1 MKKIRTAPLLLLTL
15 LAALAA
21 AGQTFAQN
29 KETVLRLHGSNTIGA
44 KLAPDLA
51 AAFLKKLGADAV
63 KQIDRIPGTE
73 MDIEGH
79 FPGTEQTK
87 VIEIRAHGSSTA
99 FKGLKDKQCDIGM
112 ASRKIKDSEVNELS
126 FLGDMTG
133 SACEHVLAMDG
144 VAVIVNPS
152 NAAVSKLN
160 VSDLASI
167 LSGKIND
174 WSELSWGSAPIS
186 IQARDENSGTH
197 DTVKGIVLGEKK
209 FSGSAKRWDSN
220 EMLSDAVSADANAIG
235 YCGMP
240 YVKSNKALEIADG
253 GSFVQPTVFTVG
265 TEDYPLSRRLYF
277 YAPAA
282 PENRHVQDFIAF
294 ALSDEGQELVRKH
307 KFVDLTVSAKEH
319 QIKLTPGTNEK
330 YQVLHQYMIAVRGAK
345 RLSANFRFK
354 GETLELDNR
363 ALRDL
368 ERLAAFLSEN
378 TVRQITLAGF
388 SDRHED
394 SARKIEGSFDSNYAQ
409 NLELS
414 CKRAE
419 VVKEE
424 LRSRGIT
431 VADVLCV
438 GSEMP
443 MASNATATGR
453 EKNRRVEVWVR

>member
-1 MKKIRTAPLLLLTL
+1 MKKLRTAPLLFLTL

-21 AGQTFAQN
+21 AGETFAQN
-29 KETVLRLHGSNTIGA
+29 KETILRLHGSNTIGA
-44 KLAPDLA
+44 QLAPDLA
-51 AAFLKKLGADAV
+51 KNFLKKLGATSVLQTDIAV
-63 KQIDRIPGTE
+63 GTE
-73 MDIEGH
+73 TDVEGY
-79 FPGTEQTK
+79 FPDSKQTK

-99 FKGLKDKQCDIGM
+99 FKGLKNNQCDIGM

-160 VSDLASI
+160 VSNLASI
-167 LSGKIND
+167 LSGKINN

-197 DTVKGIVLGEKK
+197 DTVKSIVLGEKK
-209 FSGSAKRWDSN
+209 FTGAAKRWDSN
-220 EMLSDAVSADANAIG
+220 EMLSDAVAADVNAIG

-240 YVKSNKALEIADG
+240 YVKSNKAVEIADG

-277 YAPAA
+277 YTPAA

-307 KFVDLTVSAKEH
+307 HFVDLTVSAKEH
-319 QIKLTPGTNEK
+319 QIKLTPGTNENH
-330 YQVLHQYMIAVRGAK
+330 QVLQQYMIAVRGAK

-363 ALRDL
+363 AVRDL
-368 ERLAAFLSEN
+368 ERLTAFLSEN
-378 TVRQITLAGF
+378 NLQQIILAGF

-394 SARKIEGSFDSNYAQ
+394 SDRLIEGSFDSNYDQ

-443 MASNATATGR
+443 MASNATETGR
-453 EKNRRVEVWVR
+453 EKNRRVEIWVK